1 MRFVVDTNILVS
13 AALFPSSIPAKALN
27 IVLNSGKLLFSAETK
42 NELLKVLNRPKFNK
56 YFNEGQKENF
66 FLSFIKVETLVSPN
80 IKIMEC
86 RDFKDNMFLELA
98 LFSKAHYIIT
108 GDQDLLIMNPFK
120 GIPILS
126 SQDFIDNFTANK

>member
-1 MRFVVDTNILVS
+1 M
-13 AALFPSSIPAKALN
+13 
-27 IVLNSGKLLFSAETK
+27 GLL
-42 NELLKVLNRPKFNK
+42 LPKFNK

-66 FLSFIKVETLVSPN
+66 FLSFIEVETLVSPN

-108 GDQDLLIMNPFK
+108 GDQDLLIMNPFRE
-120 GIPILS
+120 IPILS
-126 SQDFIDNFTANK
+126 SQDFIDNFTANE